1 MSDSDSPSGSSTVVN
16 TSEPSA
22 LHQEFLRPGMEAA
35 LQEGLNSPQSY
46 FPNSTVVPFSNQSE
60 AALGG
65 IEQRALAGNP
75 LNQAAQQ
82 QLMQTLGGDYTR
94 TGQQQYAPNKPSYG
108 QQTPQN
114 MGYSMGV
121 PPNQQPQD
129 GPAYAGPSMREWAA
143 KNGGDYTRTSAPP
156 QYQTAMQQRPP
167 ADYTPQAQQGG
178 GQTDYGAQYDQHMSA
193 YNDRVAE
200 NPAFGA
206 LANPG
211 MGTRDQY
218 ISRMTNQAQQ
228 GGSQSA
234 VRPGPQGS
242 AGGAGLGA
250 FLRGDG
256 VDTRNPNAESMIQY
270 ISGGGQQQPS
280 QATPSVPQRQTF
292 GGGQQAPQ
300 PAMQSMPTAQTAM
313 GGNQQQPQ
321 APENYQNGNP
331 YMDAVGQRIQNTVR
345 PGIDSQFANSGRYG
359 SGAHQESMTR
369 AFADA
374 AAPYAFQNYEN
385 ERGRQMQA
393 AGLAPSLAQT
403 DYNDLDRLAGVGA
416 QRENLAG
423 QQVQDQINRFNFGQQ
438 EPQSRISSYLGNIN
452 AANLGSNS
460 TATTPTFNNRGA
472 GIAGGALV
480 GSQLTG
486 DPLLGGLLGA
496 GAGFFL

>member
-75 LNQAAQQ
+75 LDAAAQQ
-82 QLMQTLGGDYTR
+82 QTMSNIQGDYVNQGNPNLGG
-94 TGQQQYAPNKPSYG
+94 
-108 QQTPQN
+108 
-114 MGYSMGV
+114 V
-121 PPNQQPQD
+121 
-129 GPAYAGPSMREWAA
+129 
-143 KNGGDYTRTSAPP
+143 
-156 QYQTAMQQRPP
+156 
-167 ADYTPQAQQGG
+167 
-178 GQTDYGAQYDQHMSA
+178 
-193 YNDRVAE
+193 
-200 NPAFGA
+200 
-206 LANPG
+206 
-211 MGTRDQY
+211 
-218 ISRMTNQAQQ
+218 
-228 GGSQSA
+228 
-234 VRPGPQGS
+234 
-242 AGGAGLGA
+242 
-250 FLRGDG
+250 
-256 VDTRNPNAESMIQY
+256 
-270 ISGGGQQQPS
+270 
-280 QATPSVPQRQTF
+280 
-292 GGGQQAPQ
+292 
-300 PAMQSMPTAQTAM
+300 
-313 GGNQQQPQ
+313 
-321 APENYQNGNP
+321 
-331 YMDAVGQRIQNTVR
+331 MDRIQNTVR

-385 ERGRQMQA
+385 ERGRQEASTAM
-393 AGLAPSLAQT
+393 APAMAQT
-403 DYNDLDRLAGVGA
+403 DYNDLDRMAGVGA

-480 GSQLTG
+480 GSQLT
-486 DPLLGGLLGA
+486 DNPLLGGLLGA